1 MYVCVCVHLV
11 NFFAELYKQTKAG
24 CVPAALLHARSK
36 VRALFLCTRWT
47 GAGMK
52 IYFSQDWI
60 TVNTLLS
67 SFSAT
72 RLNKMK
78 YYDIVSASAELNLRS
93 QAV

>member
-1 MYVCVCVHLV
+1 
-11 NFFAELYKQTKAG
+11 
-24 CVPAALLHARSK
+24 
-36 VRALFLCTRWT
+36 
-47 GAGMK
+47 MK

-78 YYDIVSASAELNLRS
+78 YYDIVLASAELNLRS